1 MSKRLIIIQTGKK
14 LFYKHGILKVTV
26 EKICSEACVSKRT
39 FYKYFEN
46 KNAIAKIKISDFM
59 VKENALFLK
68 HKNKDVIFKLKILG
82 VLQDKIKL
90 IKPIN
95 EVFFMDILN
104 GSKELSKF
112 TATLIAEG
120 ERSFFKFISEEQEA
134 CRIKNEISA
143 SVVNYMLTT
152 KLRDMIN
159 DKQLIKMIPSL
170 PKRLECI
177 VEILINGMGNTLS

>member
-1 MSKRLIIIQTGKK
+1 
-14 LFYKHGILKVTV
+14 
-26 EKICSEACVSKRT
+26 
-39 FYKYFEN
+39 
-46 KNAIAKIKISDFM
+46 
-59 VKENALFLK
+59 
-68 HKNKDVIFKLKILG
+68 
-82 VLQDKIKL
+82 
-90 IKPIN
+90 
-95 EVFFMDILN
+95 MDILN

-170 PKRLECI
+170 PKMLECI